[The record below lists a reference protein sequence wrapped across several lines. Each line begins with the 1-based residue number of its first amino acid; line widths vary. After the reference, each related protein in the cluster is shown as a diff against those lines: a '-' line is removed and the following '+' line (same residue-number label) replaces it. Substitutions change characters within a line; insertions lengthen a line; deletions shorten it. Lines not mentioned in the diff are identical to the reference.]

1 MLKADTR
8 LGRRDS
14 TCRRFPRGAIAGSVL
29 AFWLAISSVGS
40 GAATASDPVLE
51 RLARQFEDV
60 AFGHEHGPARDR
72 VYKWTENPAIAFFA
86 QREHVVPYLP
96 LIRRHIG
103 TIRAVAGVAPVPAKP
118 EDATLRFGFSPRAAF
133 ARLPRMSSSN
143 DYDAFFATSACVALA
158 IGDPEHKGRIV
169 AGAIAIGV
177 DIPESQ
183 SRHCILE
190 ELVQVLGLPNDACH
204 YRPSLFCEHDR
215 VFELTGPDAILLRT
229 LYDERLEVGMIRAE
243 AMPIV
248 RRIIAETLLQAHPT
262 GTGLPLARIGPVPS
276 LP

>member
-1 MLKADTR
+1 MLTTDMR
-8 LGRRDS
+8 FGRRES
-14 TCRRFPRGAIAGSVL
+14 TCWSFTRGAVGGPVL
-29 AFWLAISSVGS
+29 AFWFAISVIGN
-40 GAATASDPVLE
+40 GPATASDPVLE

-60 AFGHEHGPARDR
+60 AFGHEHGPARNL
-72 VYKWTENPAIAFFA
+72 VYKWTENPTIAFFA
-86 QREHVVPYLP
+86 QREQVVPYLP
-96 LIRRHIG
+96 LIQQHIG
-103 TIRAVAGVAPVPAKP
+103 TIRAVAGVAPVPARP

-133 ARLPRMSSSN
+133 ARLPRTNSSN
-143 DYDAFFATSACVALA
+143 DYDTFFTTSACIALA
-158 IGDPEHKGRIV
+158 IGDPERDGRIM
-169 AGAIAIGV
+169 AGAIAIGI

-183 SRHCILE
+183 RRHCILE

-229 LYDERLEVGMIRAE
+229 LYDERLEVGMSRAE

-248 RRIIAETLLQAHPT
+248 RRIIAETLPEARLT
-262 GTGLPLARIGPVPS
+262 GAGFPLARIGPVPS